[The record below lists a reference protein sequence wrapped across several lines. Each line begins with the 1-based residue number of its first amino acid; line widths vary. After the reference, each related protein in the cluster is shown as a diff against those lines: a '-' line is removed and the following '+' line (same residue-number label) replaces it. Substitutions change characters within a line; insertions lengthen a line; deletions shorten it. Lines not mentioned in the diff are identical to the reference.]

1 MPIAMKRPVVF
12 LFALLLI
19 SIGVAS
25 VWDAM
30 RSPHASSPPANTY
43 AASSSS
49 EETAPPAVMPVNA
62 VIGDLSYWT
71 RFGRWPGPEADE
83 DTRIR
88 THLAYV
94 ERLLR
99 SRPTAHLSPAQRTA
113 RTRHLDRLHT
123 YWTRGVFPRNDR
135 FPDRRQPTFIDSAG
149 RICAV
154 GYLIEQSAGRAVA
167 ERINARY
174 KYAYLH
180 TIEMPLLEDWIA
192 QSGLTKHELAMI
204 QPAYCGDLGD
214 RACWPYGNEDTDTI
228 RPGVEIGLA
237 LLNGGTAAL
246 NGVLRLNGRSSYV
259 SSGAGLALGTTG
271 LAVSLSDRSNYP
283 TASLVFAGASL
294 LASTINL
301 TGTLTR
307 RSEARHAALVPATH
321 VAVVPARDR
330 PPTMRLSLQWAF

>member
-1 MPIAMKRPVVF
+1 MKRVLF
-12 LFALLLI
+12 LFLALLLI
-19 SIGVAS
+19 SISVVP

-30 RSPHASSPPANTY
+30 RSPQAVSSPAHTHTASPPEE
-43 AASSSS
+43 AARS
-49 EETAPPAVMPVNA
+49 TVMPVNA

-71 RFGRWPGPEADE
+71 RFGRWPGPEAE
-83 DTRIR
+83 EATRIR

-99 SRPTAHLSPAQRTA
+99 SRPTEHLSPAQRAA
-113 RTRHLDRLHT
+113 RARHLDRLHD

-180 TIEMPLLEDWIA
+180 TIEMPLLEKWIA

-204 QPAYCGDLGD
+204 QPAYCGNLGD
-214 RACWPYGNEDTDTI
+214 RACWPYENEDTDTI

-246 NGVLRLNGRSSYV
+246 NGVLRLNGQSSYV

-301 TGTLTR
+301 TGVLTR
-307 RSEARHAALVPATH
+307 RSDTEHAAFVPATH
-321 VAVVPARDR
+321 VAVMPARDR
-330 PPTMRLSLQWAF
+330 PPTMHLSLQWAF